1 MLQIVSF
8 VLNLSEWGSAQS
20 MQLNNK
26 LIVGLVRAYKYIRFF
41 ANTDLIADRLNH
53 ISESQRFQG

>member
-26 LIVGLVRAYKYIRFF
+26 LIVRLVRAYKYIRFF
-41 ANTDLIADRLNH
+41 AHSDLIADRLYH
-53 ISESQRFQG
+53 ISESQRFKR